1 MNIVEYL
8 DTHEKL
14 VYTNKGCSMM
24 PLIKQG
30 RDMVII
36 RKKGEERLKKYDV
49 ALYVKGSN
57 HYILHRVIK
66 VNKDDYTIRGDNNY
80 FTEYGIKDSD
90 IVGVLIGFIRK
101 GREHSVDEF
110 GYKVYSRVWRYIY
123 PLRYVW
129 RRRPSFMK
137 RIKFMKNA

>member
-49 ALYVKGSN
+49 ALYVKGPN

-90 IVGVLIGFIRK
+90 IVGVLIGVIRK

-110 GYKVYSRVWRYIY
+110 GY
-123 PLRYVW
+123 
-129 RRRPSFMK
+129 
-137 RIKFMKNA
+137 